1 MMQADVRSGGTVVR
15 WERGDLIAALAIMVG
30 AGLLRALFYT
40 GMFYSDD
47 LTYTDGASKLLH
59 GDWSLRTYIGSLRY
73 GVDLPVAF
81 FMWLA
86 GENEIAANLWS
97 FLCSVGEVGL
107 VFVAARLFWG
117 RREAVAAAIVMAF
130 LPLHIIYGGRLM
142 ADAPLGFFVTL
153 SFVLFFLGENMR
165 TMGWYLGAGLACGF
179 SFWIKQSVMILFC
192 VAFVGYAL
200 AYRLW
205 RWQWMW
211 MGLGV
216 LVAAGSNCLFFW
228 AISGDPL
235 YLLTVMRKGMVAYQS
250 WDFVETGAG
259 FYFWRLLVDLR
270 DTWLLGPLAV
280 AGCVLYVLRKAS
292 GRPERGT
299 ALAVFWAVA
308 LVGIF
313 SFAPVSFNPV
323 KLVMKQPNYMLIFV
337 APLCLLAGYL
347 LAGLPRAALL
357 IVGGGYALGAMA
369 LAGLA
374 QQDIKVFTA
383 NSRAAVDYAVS
394 NRPVPVYGM
403 TGAFRAGVARFVFAG
418 RTGDEQPVKLLSS
431 LPDGPVAPAADAG
444 GERLAFAIVDLQTAH
459 WGGNPIKGLD
469 DVPGCWRKVSRLEP
483 AETGGAGKAIV
494 TLLAGAFSIVPG
506 SLGSMLQNRIAAL
519 VEPRPAYVYEIPAGC
534 VYALK
539 GGKSG

>member
-1 MMQADVRSGGTVVR
+1 MTQVDVRSGGAAPG
-15 WERGDLIAALAIMVG
+15 WDRGDLMVAVAVMVG

-40 GMFYSDD
+40 GMFFSDD
-47 LTYTDGASKLLH
+47 LTYTDGASRLLH

-107 VFVAARLFWG
+107 VFAAARLFWG
-117 RREAVAAAIVMAF
+117 RREAAIAALVMAF
-130 LPLHIIYGGRLM
+130 LPLHVIYGGRLM

-153 SFVLFFLGENMR
+153 SFVLFFLGENRR

-179 SFWIKQSVMILFC
+179 SFWIKQSVMILYC

-200 AYRLW
+200 VHRVW

-270 DTWLLGPLAV
+270 DTWLLGPLAL
-280 AGCVLYVLRKAS
+280 AGGALYVLRRVR
-292 GRPERGT
+292 GRREQGT

-347 LAGLPRAALL
+347 LAALPRAAL
-357 IVGGGYALGAMA
+357 VVAGGIYAIGAMA

-383 NSRAAVDYAVS
+383 NSRAAVDFAQA

-403 TGAFRAGVARFVFAG
+403 TGAFRAGVGRFVFSG
-418 RTGDEQPVKLLSS
+418 RTGEEQPVKLLSS
-431 LPDGPVAPAADAG
+431 LPDNGAVPSGDAG
-444 GERLAFAIVDLQTAH
+444 EGRQAFAIVDLQTAH
-459 WGGNPIKGLD
+459 WGGNPIKTLD
-469 DVPGCWRKVSRLEP
+469 DVPACWRKVSRLEP
-483 AETGGAGKAIV
+483 AETGGAGRLVV
-494 TLLAGAFSIVPG
+494 TLIAGAFSSVPG
-506 SLGSMLQNRIAAL
+506 SLGSKLQNRIAPL

-539 GGKSG
+539 GGKGG